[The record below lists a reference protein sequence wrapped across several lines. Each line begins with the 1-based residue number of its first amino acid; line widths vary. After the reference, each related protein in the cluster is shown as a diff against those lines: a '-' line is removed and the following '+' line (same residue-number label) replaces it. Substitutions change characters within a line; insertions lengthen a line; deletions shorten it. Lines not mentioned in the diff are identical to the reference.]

1 MKLSLEL
8 KQILDNSITGVYI
21 ADRERRIVYWNE
33 SAKRISGRSREEM
46 VGKYCFESG
55 LDHIDLEGHQL
66 CTSLCPYLKT
76 YQDGQERSEKVF
88 LRHKN
93 GRRVLIETRFI
104 PVFAE
109 NHQLEFVMEEFCE
122 VGSQHIDDQMVRQL
136 SNVAHHDQLTGI
148 ANRRFLDDALAYR
161 IILRKKMNKQFGV
174 LFMDVDNFSKFN
186 NTYGHEAGDLVLK
199 KLTHILTS
207 INRKNDVFGRW
218 GGEEFLGIYP
228 IQDPSNI
235 RTIAEKCLNA
245 IRSMDVEFEG
255 LHLSVTASIGITCIR
270 ENDTPE
276 SVTQRADALMY
287 KSKQNGKDRYT
298 SDEPAA

>member
-1 MKLSLEL
+1 M
-8 KQILDNSITGVYI
+8 
-21 ADRERRIVYWNE
+21 
-33 SAKRISGRSREEM
+33 
-46 VGKYCFESG
+46 
-55 LDHIDLEGHQL
+55 
-66 CTSLCPYLKT
+66 
-76 YQDGQERSEKVF
+76 F

-104 PVFAE
+104 PVFDE

-122 VGSQHIDDQMVRQL
+122 VGSQHIDDQ
-136 SNVAHHDQLTGI
+136 LTDI
-148 ANRRFLDDALAYR
+148 PNRRFLDDALAYR

-174 LFMDVDNFSKFN
+174 LFMDVDNFGKFN

-199 KLTHILTS
+199 KLTHTLTS
-207 INRKNDVFGRW
+207 INRKNDIFGRW

-235 RTIAEKCLNA
+235 RAIAEKCLNA
-245 IRSMDVEFEG
+245 IRSMDIEFEG

-298 SDEPAA
+298 SDEPAS

>member
-1 MKLSLEL
+1 
-8 KQILDNSITGVYI
+8 
-21 ADRERRIVYWNE
+21 
-33 SAKRISGRSREEM
+33 
-46 VGKYCFESG
+46 
-55 LDHIDLEGHQL
+55 
-66 CTSLCPYLKT
+66 
-76 YQDGQERSEKVF
+76 
-88 LRHKN
+88 
-93 GRRVLIETRFI
+93 
-104 PVFAE
+104 
-109 NHQLEFVMEEFCE
+109 MEEFCE
-122 VGSQHIDDQMVRQL
+122 VGSQHIDDQ
-136 SNVAHHDQLTGI
+136 LTGI
-148 ANRRFLDDALAYR
+148 PNRRFLDDALAYR
-161 IILRKKMNKQFGV
+161 IILRKEMNKQFGV
-174 LFMDVDNFSKFN
+174 LFMDVDNFGKFN

-199 KLTHILTS
+199 KLTHTITS
-207 INRKNDVFGRW
+207 INRKNDISGRW

-235 RTIAEKCLNA
+235 RAIAEKCLNA